1 LAGTVALRWHIEAF
15 PMPQSFMFRTA
26 SVLLAVLSATAS
38 QLPVR
43 DRWPVADPNQ
53 EKIDGKTL
61 NALFAH
67 LATDP
72 TKDLKGI
79 VILRHG
85 KLVAQS
91 YFHGDDLNTLHD
103 IRSAT
108 KSITA
113 ILMGIAIQQHLVRGV
128 DDSIA
133 DYLPNLPRDGK
144 EKIRIRDL
152 LNMRSGLDA
161 DDDDPSTPGNE
172 TRLDESTDWIRSVY
186 GVPMKVPP
194 GKNYIYVSVNA
205 FLAGVIIENAS
216 KMHLDDFAK
225 QNLFV
230 PLGITRYDWRRVPI
244 DRTTGQGNLK
254 ITARDEAAIGLLFLQ
269 KGQYH
274 DRPIVNRA
282 WVEQCIAPQV
292 PISAVDPYA
301 DFYGYMWYTKA
312 EPVGDRSI
320 PVHFAS
326 GTGGNKIY
334 VVPSLDMVVA
344 ITSSA
349 YNQRYGQ
356 KRSQDI
362 LLDVLA
368 ATQP

>member
-1 LAGTVALRWHIEAF
+1 
-15 PMPQSFMFRTA
+15 MPRSLMFRTMP
-26 SVLLAVLSATAS
+26 VLLAALMTMAS
-38 QLPVR
+38 QLPVS
-43 DRWPVADPNQ
+43 DRWPIAKPDQ
-53 EKIDGKTL
+53 ENIEGKRL
-61 NALFAH
+61 NALFAN
-67 LATDP
+67 LAMDP
-72 TKDLKGI
+72 AKDLKGI
-79 VILRHG
+79 VVLRHG
-85 KLVAQS
+85 KLVAES
-91 YFHGDDLNTLHD
+91 YFNGDDSNTLHD

-108 KSITA
+108 KSIAAT
-113 ILMGIAIQQHLVRGV
+113 LMGIAIQQHIVHGV

-133 DYLPNLPRDGK
+133 DYLPNLPQDGK
-144 EKIRIRDL
+144 EKVTIRDL

-161 DDDDPSTPGNE
+161 DDDDPASPGNE

-186 GVPMKVPP
+186 AVPMKTPP
-194 GKNYIYVSVNA
+194 GKKYIYVSINA
-205 FLAGVIIENAS
+205 FLVGAIIENAS

-225 QNLFV
+225 KNLFV
-230 PLGITRYDWRRVPI
+230 PLGITRYEWRRVPI

-254 ITARDEAAIGLLFLQ
+254 ITTRDEAALGLLFMQ
-269 KGQYH
+269 QGEY
-274 DRPIVNRA
+274 RGRRVVNRA
-282 WVEQCIAPQV
+282 WLEQCMASQV
-292 PISAVDPYA
+292 PIAGVDPYA

-326 GTGGNKIY
+326 GNGGNKIY

-362 LLDVLA
+362 LLEVLSA
-368 ATQP
+368 AQP

>member
-1 LAGTVALRWHIEAF
+1 MSPSLL
-15 PMPQSFMFRTA
+15 FRTV
-26 SVLLAVLSATAS
+26 SVLLAALLATAS
-38 QLPVR
+38 QLLVS
-43 DRWPVADPNQ
+43 DRWPVATPNQ
-53 EKIDGKTL
+53 EEIEGKRL

-85 KLVAQS
+85 KLVAES
-91 YFHGDDLNTLHD
+91 YFNGDDSNTLHD

-113 ILMGIAIQQHLVRGV
+113 TLMGIAIQQHIVRSV

-133 DYLPNLPRDGK
+133 DYLPNLPQDGK
-144 EKIRIRDL
+144 QNITIRDL

-161 DDDDPSTPGNE
+161 ADDDPATPGNE
-172 TRLDESTDWIRSVY
+172 SGLDKSTDWIRSVY
-186 GVPMKVPP
+186 AIPMKVSP
-194 GKNYIYVSVNA
+194 GKQYTYVSVNA
-205 FLAGVIIENAS
+205 FLVGTIIENAS

-225 QNLFV
+225 QNLFL

-244 DRTTGQGNLK
+244 DRTTGQGNLN

-274 DRPIVNRA
+274 DRPIVNPA
-282 WVEQCIAPQV
+282 WVEQCIARQV

-326 GTGGNKIY
+326 GNGGNKIY

-349 YNQRYGQ
+349 YNRPDGQR
-356 KRSQDI
+356 RSQDI
-362 LLDVLA
+362 LLEVLS
-368 ATQP
+368 ATRP